1 MLAVTRV
8 TPLDDHAPRI
18 EFSDG
23 TVGDVDC
30 TFLLE
35 SGLGADLR
43 DPAYFR
49 QVTVDPELRTVVW
62 PNGLDPAP
70 ELLYRRLPYAS
81 SPDQL
86 SEAADGSIAFGR

>member
-1 MLAVTRV
+1 MLGVTKAS
-8 TPLDDHAPRI
+8 PLDNHVLRI

-23 TVGDVDC
+23 IVGEVDC
-30 TFLLE
+30 SFLLE
-35 SGLGADLR
+35 TGLGANLR

-70 ELLYRRLPYAS
+70 ELLYR
-81 SPDQL
+81 QL
-86 SEAADGSIAFGR
+86 KAGAAAR